1 METMK
6 EYGRVVAI
14 EGADAMIKFIRTSAC
29 GRCHACG
36 MISGQNEIVVNV
48 PNTMGAEVGDRVA
61 INIRMK
67 KALGASAIAY
77 VFPLVMLVLGGIVGW
92 LLAGVWHIFKSVD
105 ATEAICAII
114 FAALAFPLMKLASPL
129 YSRQV
134 TNVYTMEEVKKPEE
148 ETHQS

>member
-14 EGADAMIKFIRTSAC
+14 EGRDAMIKFVRTSAC

-36 MISGQNEIVVNV
+36 MLSAQNEIVVSV
-48 PNTMGAEVGDRVA
+48 PNTMGAEAGDRVA
-61 INIRMK
+61 IDIRMK

-77 VFPLVMLVLGGIVGW
+77 VFPLVMLILGAFVGW
-92 LLAGVWHIFKSVD
+92 LLSGVWHVFKSADVTM
-105 ATEAICAII
+105 ALCALI

-129 YSRQV
+129 YNRQV
-134 TNVYTMEEVKKPEE
+134 TNVYTMIEVKKPG
-148 ETHQS
+148 ETQQS